1 MHQIC
6 GGAETFLV
14 MNSIVSVYN
23 RPHCTLLPNKV
34 SFSTQWHQAI
44 FNKTKCICFT
54 CISKEQII
62 WCVIF
67 IDSHV
72 ELLFKPWKE
81 FLFWI
86 IHIICKANR
95 AIICPLFRIVH
106 YTCMRVLFCSLIL
119 RNDFKLLNIYEI
131 TLVSRFN
138 ALVNRQCA
146 LWGIVRIKAWKKL

>member
-1 MHQIC
+1 M
-6 GGAETFLV
+6 ASS
-14 MNSIVSVYN
+14 N
-23 RPHCTLLPNKV
+23 LLQNYKV
-34 SFSTQWHQAI
+34 LYLFHLHIKRTW
-44 FNKTKCICFT
+44 C
-54 CISKEQII
+54 

-146 LWGIVRIKAWKKL
+146 LWGIVRIKAWKKFEKMLEHRKAMAWCQSNFEGNFHWKGNVVLCCVLY